1 VNAIDIIRKLWGHC
15 QWADA
20 AVFNAVRECPNDSE
34 VWREY
39 AHILGAEAVWLAR
52 LERRVSQVP
61 VWPTLTVD
69 DAEQLRAAIITG
81 YDALIAGLSVESLA
95 EAVTYR
101 NSKGAEFTTP
111 IVDMLLQV
119 LLHGQFHRGKINVLL
134 RQTIDTAAPV
144 DYISY
149 VWSVPAVQTDAERS
163 RAGNRLVDSSSVDP

>member
-1 VNAIDIIRKLWGHC
+1 MNSIDIIRKLWGHC

-20 AVFNAVRECPNDSE
+20 EVFKAVSQCPDDSE
-34 VWREY
+34 AWREY

-61 VWPTLTVD
+61 VWPTLAVE
-69 DAEQLRAAIITG
+69 DAEQLRAALITG
-81 YDALIAGLSVESLA
+81 YDAYIEALSVASLT

-101 NSKGAEFTTP
+101 NSKGVEFTTP
-111 IVDMLLQV
+111 ICDMLLQV

-134 RQTIDTAAPV
+134 RQAHDRAAPV

-149 VWSVPAVQTDAERS
+149 VWGVPAAVTPRS
-163 RAGNRLVDSSSVDP
+163 EQG